1 MLCLPCGMMGSRIMM
16 VHPDITRVTLSMGGM
31 CTQPAKVG
39 PQQELSMWK
48 NLGLKITTMEWT
60 AVSWREVEGIWDLI
74 PVTMRA

>member
-1 MLCLPCGMMGSRIMM
+1 MLSPPHRMMGSGIVM
-16 VHPDITRVTLSMGGM
+16 VHPDVTRVALSMHVM
-31 CTQPAKVG
+31 CAWPTTVS

-48 NLGLKITTMEWT
+48 NLGLRITTIEWM